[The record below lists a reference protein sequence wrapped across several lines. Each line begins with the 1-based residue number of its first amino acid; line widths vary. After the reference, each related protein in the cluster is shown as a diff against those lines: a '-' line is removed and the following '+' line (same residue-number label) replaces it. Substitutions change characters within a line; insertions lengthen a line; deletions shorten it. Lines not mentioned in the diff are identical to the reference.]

1 MRRPPR
7 IDGAAS
13 SPGEAR
19 MSETPKT
26 ASIALITGGGSGIGA
41 ASAEALARDGFAIA
55 VTDIRR
61 DAAESVAK
69 RLPGAGHRA
78 YVLDAGSERDIDTV
92 FAAVEAEMGAVSTI
106 VCCAGIIITPVAGP
120 PALTDMSAADWDKT
134 FAVNT
139 RGVFLCIRAFL
150 RARAKRPVAQGR
162 IIAISS
168 AAAQIGGYRG
178 SADYIASKAAVIAL
192 IKIAARQA
200 AGQGITANTI
210 APGPIDT
217 PMLRLAVPVG
227 AEGPMVSN
235 VPLGRLGRPDE
246 VAAAVSY
253 LASEK
258 AAFVTG
264 ATIDVNGGYRMA

>member
-1 MRRPPR
+1 M
-7 IDGAAS
+7 AAS
-13 SPGEAR
+13 KAR
-19 MSETPKT
+19 
-26 ASIALITGGGSGIGA
+26 IALITGGGSGIGA
-41 ASAEALARDGFAIA
+41 ASAKALARDGFSIA
-55 VTDIRR
+55 VTDLRH
-61 DAAESVAK
+61 DAAQSVAK
-69 RLPGAGHRA
+69 KLPGAGHRA
-78 YVLDAGSERDIDTV
+78 YGLDAGSERDIDGV
-92 FAAVEAEMGAVSTI
+92 FVAVEREMGPVSAI
-106 VCCAGIIITPVAGP
+106 LCCAGIIITPVEGP
-120 PALTDMSAADWDKT
+120 PALTDMTAEDWDKT
-134 FAVNT
+134 FAVNA

-150 RARAKRPVAQGR
+150 RARKSRPVSHGR

-200 AGQGITANTI
+200 AAQNITANNI

-217 PMLRLAVPVG
+217 PMLRTAVPVG
-227 AEGPMVSN
+227 AEGPMLSN
-235 VPLGRLGRPDE
+235 IPLGRLGRPDE
-246 VAAAVSY
+246 IAAAVSY

>member
-1 MRRPPR
+1 MMQ
-7 IDGAAS
+7 S
-13 SPGEAR
+13 QNKAR
-19 MSETPKT
+19 
-26 ASIALITGGGSGIGA
+26 IALITGGGSGIGA
-41 ASAEALARDGFAIA
+41 ASAEALARDGFTVA
-55 VTDIRR
+55 VTDLRR
-61 DAAESVAK
+61 AAAEGVAAA
-69 RLPGAGHRA
+69 LPGKGHRA
-78 YVLDAGSERDIDTV
+78 YQLDAGSECDIDTV
-92 FAAVEAEMGAVSTI
+92 FATAEREMGPIAAI
-106 VCCAGIIITPVAGP
+106 VCCAGIIITPVEGP

-134 FAVNT
+134 FAVNA

-150 RARAKRPVAQGR
+150 RARATRPVPHGR

-168 AAAQIGGYRG
+168 AAAQLGGYRG

-200 AGQGITANTI
+200 AAQGITANNI

-217 PMLRLAVPVG
+217 PMLRSAVPVG
-227 AEGPMVSN
+227 AEGPMVSL

-246 VAAAVSY
+246 IAAAVSY

-264 ATIDVNGGYRMA
+264 STIDVNGGYRMQ

>member
-1 MRRPPR
+1 MV
-7 IDGAAS
+7 
-13 SPGEAR
+13 EAQTKAR
-19 MSETPKT
+19 
-26 ASIALITGGGSGIGA
+26 IALITGGGSGIGA
-41 ASAEALARDGFAIA
+41 ASAEALARDGFAVA
-55 VTDIRR
+55 VTDLRR
-61 DAAESVAK
+61 DAAESVA
-69 RLPGAGHRA
+69 RGLPGAGHRA
-78 YVLDAGSERDIDTV
+78 YPLDAGSEREIDAV
-92 FAAVEAEMGAVSTI
+92 FAAVETDMGAVSAI
-106 VCCAGIIITPVAGP
+106 VCCAGIIITPVEGP
-120 PALTDMSAADWDKT
+120 PALTDMKAADWDKT

-150 RARAKRPVAQGR
+150 RARTSRPAPHGR

-178 SADYIASKAAVIAL
+178 SPDYIASKAAVIAL
-192 IKIAARQA
+192 IKITARQA
-200 AGQGITANTI
+200 APQGITANSI

-217 PMLRLAVPVG
+217 PMLRSAVPVG
-227 AEGPMVSN
+227 AEGPMVSQ

-246 VAAAVSY
+246 IAAAVSY